1 MRGLNEYSL
10 FYYRYLAARMKKI
23 KGPKR
28 YLSKKNFFMGLSFWF
43 IGIGVNLIPCIYNNI
58 VTGVLFIKTLDMY
71 FMCISS
77 IFLLVLEF
85 FLFYPIIRNRNWLK
99 QIRIF
104 LIVINLI
111 LILIY
116 TLLFFNNSLYQL
128 VVDFMCSINL
138 IMFIFMVIGA
148 TLLFLFKSLCA
159 YKDL

>member
-1 MRGLNEYSL
+1 
-10 FYYRYLAARMKKI
+10 MKKI

-28 YLSKKNFFMGLSFWF
+28 YLSKKNFFMGLGFWF
-43 IGIGVNLIPCIYNNI
+43 VGIGVNLIPCLYNNI

-71 FMCISS
+71 FLCISS

-104 LIVINLI
+104 LIAINLI

-116 TLLFFNNSLYQL
+116 TILFFNSSLYQI
-128 VVDFMCSINL
+128 VVDFMCWVNL
-138 IMFIFMVIGA
+138 VMFIVMAIGA